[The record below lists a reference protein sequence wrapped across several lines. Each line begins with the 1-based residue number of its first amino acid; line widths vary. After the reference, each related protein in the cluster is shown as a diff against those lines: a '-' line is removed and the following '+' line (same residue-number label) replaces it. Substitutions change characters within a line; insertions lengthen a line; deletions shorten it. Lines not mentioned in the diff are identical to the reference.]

1 MFLQCMS
8 KNSPNYGSIWQKIG
22 EDLYECFMHKDT
34 KMIGAR
40 YKTTPLVSNF
50 EESCRVI
57 PVTNCVGQH
66 LNVNVLNKE
75 TLEDAIKD
83 PNKYPNLTIRVSGYA
98 VRFNSLTEEQQKDIL
113 TRTFTQ
119 TL

>member
-22 EDLYECFMHKDT
+22 EDTYECFMHKDT
-34 KMIGAR
+34 RMIGTR
-40 YKTTPLVSNF
+40 YKTTTPETF
-50 EESCRVI
+50 EEACRVI
-57 PVTNCVGQH
+57 PVSNCVGQH

-98 VRFNSLTEEQQKDIL
+98 VRFNSLTKEQQNDIL
-113 TRTFTQ
+113 TRTFTR